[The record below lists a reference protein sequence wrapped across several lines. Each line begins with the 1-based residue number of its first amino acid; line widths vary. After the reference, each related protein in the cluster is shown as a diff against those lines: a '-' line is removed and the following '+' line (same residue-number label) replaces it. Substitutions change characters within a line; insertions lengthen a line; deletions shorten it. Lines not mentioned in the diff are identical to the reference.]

1 MAFSLRLVC
10 DRVLLLAMSSIDSA
24 AVSVEG
30 ALKPFDA
37 SIDSINVRSVW
48 KTAQRQSKD
57 IAEEF
62 FAWTLNLV
70 EHFPSQD

>member
-1 MAFSLRLVC
+1 MDHRY
-10 DRVLLLAMSSIDSA
+10 LLIVIGAGVKKL
-24 AVSVEG
+24 G

-62 FAWTLNLV
+62 FAWTLNIA
-70 EHFPSQD
+70 EHFPS